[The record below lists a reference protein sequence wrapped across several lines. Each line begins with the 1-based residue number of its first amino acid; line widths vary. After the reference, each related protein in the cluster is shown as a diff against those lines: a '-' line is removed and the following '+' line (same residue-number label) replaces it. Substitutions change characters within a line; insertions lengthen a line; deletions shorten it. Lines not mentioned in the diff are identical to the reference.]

1 MLSMIK
7 SLIQEKTSFMEDAN
21 LILEN
26 TMPVLDDSI
35 ILGESY
41 NDMDYDALI
50 EAGEDT
56 SVDSDDIGDVATEDD
71 ASDAGDMEEE
81 PHEEPDGDEVPGGE
95 PDGDED
101 DIMGQKLDD
110 DTDDATRQP
119 EPIDTDVNN
128 DILTQSIADELPE
141 PIGAQTNE
149 PINDNND
156 ILSMTIDIGS
166 NTPTDILPIPPANA
180 ADAVPD
186 DSDDIMNQRVDS
198 GFSTDGMPS
207 DHSAEENGEGADIS
221 DDDTGDIDTSNNTE
235 PMGEGVIGTGLK
247 IIGGTV
253 VTFVGGLIAAGI
265 ISSKVVKN
273 KYQNKIKA
281 ALTTITG
288 NKVKNTKPYLDK
300 FDEYLKNILN
310 KNEDVISKSFYKYE
324 SIPSGL
330 KLKKTPKS
338 FFTFKTNS
346 KNNKPSDT
354 TENELLISVDYLAEG
369 LIKKSEIK
377 SIIAKLNKLDNFI
390 KFDFSEDDDM
400 PGDDNGGCWE
410 LYKAAGIIEGGPED
424 YNYSDDLDD
433 NNYDEWI
440 EKQVNAINNSP
451 YKCYILYAFIDAKS
465 FITEIFNKS
474 IQESANYSQLNAL
487 TKFLDKYEESGD
499 IGESSEDDINDETL
513 DESVEVLEEK
523 ATQEHYAREAFKK
536 KYNFKPLSG
545 DSDVGTIEIDGKT
558 VKIDM
563 KKSKTMTVSGV
574 SQVRQTAANLSDD
587 DTIYLA
593 PEFFKIKNPERRDAV
608 LKHELGHLQMHKK
621 TLEGAKIFDKR
632 FVDKDVIISII
643 LSALGVNKTDLENPI
658 IASIVDAS
666 LDYEPISNLLNS
678 KVNDDTFTTIR
689 DGVKKVAEKYIGNNR
704 NTHTNLA
711 ELEADRYA
719 ANRSSEKALKKGIQN
734 YSRLIYKNSA
744 ELIKSLGITDPD
756 LIKQYTK
763 LMHINGADDILRR
776 AKALKDPTLR
786 NASIYKPESY
796 DDPKIDALAKF
807 LEKYDESNDIFN
819 EDYFEEKS
827 HRKLQF
833 DYSVVKDTNSGHSVL
848 LIFDLKGA
856 QVTGTAGDIWDEIG
870 KMMSNDKD
878 SYDASID
885 ARHNTANKNISKY
898 GNLMH
903 TAPGLKL
910 LAIRDMNDNKKLQS
924 VTFKNDE
931 GDFTIKV
938 GDKSPEWLML
948 TTKVLDVSENGTPL
962 DIAKFMVGTVNRN
975 LRRGHKIDDMELTDD
990 GSNVRFKHPSKKD
1003 VKDNPDAYKK
1013 EYANDYYDDPFME
1026 DISLGGDDA
1035 GSKDAATADVPEA
1048 TASAGDL
1055 SDDVNASADSSN
1067 DTSSNEEE
1075 SPVTAAVKDK
1085 VAEADATDV
1094 VSTAS
1099 TTSQQEIMNKLSNI
1113 TKNLEDV
1120 KKSIMS
1126 SLQ

>member
-56 SVDSDDIGDVATEDD
+56 SVDSDDTGDVATEDD
-71 ASDAGDMEEE
+71 TSDAGDMEEE

-198 GFSTDGMPS
+198 GFGTDGMPS

-221 DDDTGDIDTSNNTE
+221 DDDTGDDT
-235 PMGEGVIGTGLK
+235 
-247 IIGGTV
+247 
-253 VTFVGGLIAAGI
+253 
-265 ISSKVVKN
+265 
-273 KYQNKIKA
+273 
-281 ALTTITG
+281 
-288 NKVKNTKPYLDK
+288 
-300 FDEYLKNILN
+300 
-310 KNEDVISKSFYKYE
+310 
-324 SIPSGL
+324 
-330 KLKKTPKS
+330 
-338 FFTFKTNS
+338 
-346 KNNKPSDT
+346 
-354 TENELLISVDYLAEG
+354 
-369 LIKKSEIK
+369 
-377 SIIAKLNKLDNFI
+377 
-390 KFDFSEDDDM
+390 
-400 PGDDNGGCWE
+400 
-410 LYKAAGIIEGGPED
+410 
-424 YNYSDDLDD
+424 
-433 NNYDEWI
+433 
-440 EKQVNAINNSP
+440 
-451 YKCYILYAFIDAKS
+451 
-465 FITEIFNKS
+465 
-474 IQESANYSQLNAL
+474 
-487 TKFLDKYEESGD
+487 GD

-545 DSDVGTIEIDGKT
+545 DPNVGTIEIDGKT

-632 FVDKDVIISII
+632 FVDKDVITSII

-704 NTHTNLA
+704 NAHTNLA

-719 ANRSSEKALKKGIQN
+719 ANRSSEKALKKGIRN

-1035 GSKDAATADVPEA
+1035 GSKDTATADVPEA

-1055 SDDVNASADSSN
+1055 SDDVNASADTSSD